1 MTVQPPV
8 NLEWWLDFQG
18 TMLSAFAKNRDALQA
33 LTADR
38 RLSPSFHVWHIW
50 TVTMPRRTITGR
62 LVWGTVLRRRD
73 NGRWIYKQYVEHTE
87 IIERRRAVRALVS
100 KSKSKYTFGR

>member
-1 MTVQPPV
+1 
-8 NLEWWLDFQG
+8 
-18 TMLSAFAKNRDALQA
+18 MLSTFAKNREAVEA

-38 RLSPSFHVWHIW
+38 SASYRVWHIW
-50 TVTMPRRTITGR
+50 TVAIPRRTITGR

-87 IIERRRAVRALVS
+87 INKRLRAVRALVS
-100 KSKSKYTFGR
+100 KSKS

>member
-18 TMLSAFAKNRDALQA
+18 TMLSAFAKNREA
-33 LTADR
+33 LTPDH
-38 RLSPSFHVWHIW
+38 RLSPSFHVWHSW
-50 TVTMPRRTITGR
+50 NVTVPRRTITGR

-73 NGRWIYKQYVEHTE
+73 NGRWIYKQYVEHPE

-100 KSKSKYTFGR
+100 KSKS